1 MFCDHFKGEREREIR
16 SNFVYILLCTN
27 FNLLD
32 RTKKLNLLS
41 NDSIIIIEYVT
52 LRDSVVAVIY
62 NGFLNLEIEEN
73 SKVIINYYN
82 KKNIVYLVQFS

>member
-1 MFCDHFKGEREREIR
+1 MITSKEREREIR
-16 SNFVYILLCTN
+16 SNFVYKLLSTD

-41 NDSIIIIEYVT
+41 NDSIIIVEYVT

-62 NGFLNLEIEEN
+62 NDFLNLEIEEN
-73 SKVIINYYN
+73 SKVIIDYYN
-82 KKNIVYLVQFS
+82 KKI